1 MTFEQFAQAHA
12 GRDFPTYA
20 GFTAEVTRAGLSDAD
35 RQSAYAQWR
44 RGWSKDLSG
53 GGELTQR
60 QPGKIKEWSKG

>member
-1 MTFEQFAQAHA
+1 MTFEQFTQAHA
-12 GRDFPTYA
+12 GRDFESYTA
-20 GFTAEVTRAGLSDAD
+20 FTAAVSRAGLSDPD
-35 RQSAYAQWR
+35 RQAAYAQWR